1 MSNKNQKKMV
11 KIIAIVLAVLMAG
24 SAVVAVILSFG
35 GHYGHAHA
43 EAAAV
48 QADNQYA
55 FTIEYL
61 EDEQALQIS
70 QRLVYTNTS
79 DSDLDRVL
87 FYAPANLLRR
97 ESAMLYLYED
107 YEAAFPE
114 GYVPGGIDLTG
125 VQVNGENA
133 DYGFQ
138 GEDESYLR
146 VACELAPGEAC
157 EFLFDYYLLLSEN
170 NSFLGI
176 GDTDCRLSDF
186 YFAAAAY
193 DSYNHDF
200 VLNTP
205 LSFTGYQNV
214 IAADYSAAVAL
225 PEDHL
230 LAGSGSIQLVSES
243 KGMKLWSVSCENARG
258 FSLSFGKNW
267 KERTLTSASG
277 IELRCLAKRKG
288 TAEDVLRAAEDA
300 LACLEAWFGPCPA
313 PQIHF
318 VESDYDFGFKNSNAC
333 IWLSS
338 EVLKSKDDLQHAAY
352 FSLAQQYFG
361 LTAYAAPASDA
372 WLSDS
377 ISEYISYM
385 ILEEIEGREAYLE
398 KLNEE
403 VVPALQLTIPGGL
416 YTTSDASLM
425 TESEYSI
432 LILDRGAAIFHELCG
447 AMGRETFIEA
457 LRIFYEKGLMTPV
470 LGEYDLV
477 DALDAASGLSWEGFL
492 TDWLFNIDEM
502 AAQSYIYLE

>member
-1 MSNKNQKKMV
+1 MSNKNQKRMV

-43 EAAAV
+43 EAAP

-107 YEAAFPE
+107 PAAAFPE
-114 GYVPGGIDLTG
+114 GYIPGGIDLAS
-125 VQVNGENA
+125 VLVNGERA

-138 GEDESYLR
+138 GESECYLR
-146 VACELAPGEAC
+146 VACDLKPREIC
-157 EFLFDYYLLLSEN
+157 EFQFDYYLLLSEN
-170 NSFLGI
+170 NSFLGL
-176 GDTDCRLSDF
+176 GKTDCRLSDF

-193 DSYNHDF
+193 DAYNHDF
-200 VLNTP
+200 ILNTP
-205 LSFTGYQNV
+205 LSFTAYQNV
-214 IAADYSAAVAL
+214 EAADFSAAVAL
-225 PEDHL
+225 PKDYM
-230 LAGSGSIQLVSES
+230 LAGSGSVQMESES
-243 KGMKLWSVSCENARG
+243 DGMKLWSVSCRNARS
-258 FSLSFGKNW
+258 FALNFGKNLC
-267 KERTLTSASG
+267 ERSATTASG
-277 IELRCLAKRKG
+277 VELCCLAKSRSA
-288 TAEDVLRAAEDA
+288 AEDVLRAAEQA
-300 LACLEAWFGPCPA
+300 LTCLENWFGPCPS

-318 VESDYDFGFKNSNAC
+318 AESDYAFGFKNSSAN

-338 EVLKSKDDLQHAAY
+338 DTLKSKDALRHAVY
-352 FSLAQQYFG
+352 FSIAQQYFG
-361 LTAYAAPASDA
+361 LTAYAAPSSDA

-377 ISEYISYM
+377 ISEYLSYL
-385 ILEEIEGREAYLE
+385 ILEEMEGRDAYLE
-398 KLNEE
+398 KLNKE

-425 TESEYSI
+425 TESEYNI

-457 LRIFYEKGLMTPV
+457 LRIFYEKGLETPV

-477 DALDAASGLSWEGFL
+477 EALDTASGSSWEGFL
-492 TDWLFNIDEM
+492 TDWLFNIGEM